1 MKIFKTATACVLIGL
16 AGSGLAEP
24 QTQPLRSY
32 HIGNS
37 LTFGAAPGLASVLK
51 SRGANAECGWSVLWG
66 SSLYQIWEKA
76 GAPSA
81 TSPEGSFTNALT
93 KKTWDVLTLQ
103 SWGAVF
109 EGEKGDVVMAKKFIE
124 LAMQKSPDIQV
135 YIYETWPFHN
145 QNDTLSFADK
155 WARDFPKPGQ
165 WESVWNDSY
174 CKELVKRLNQEMPG
188 LKKPVKLIPAGSVM
202 AEVDQQIRN
211 GKVAGL
217 AKIEE
222 LYKDNI
228 HLTAAGNCMVRWTMY
243 AAMMKES
250 PVGLPIPAEVPEAL
264 GKAMQEAAWKV
275 VSASE
280 FTGVK

>member
-1 MKIFKTATACVLIGL
+1 MKIFKTAAACVLISL
-16 AGSGLAEP
+16 AGSVLAEP
-24 QTQPLRSY
+24 QAQTIRTY

-37 LTFGAAPGLASVLK
+37 LTFGAAPGLPAVLK

-66 SSLYQIWEKA
+66 SSLWQIWEKA
-76 GAPSA
+76 GAPSN

-109 EGEKGDVVMAKKFIE
+109 EGEKGDVVMARKIIE

-135 YIYETWPFHN
+135 FIYETWPFN
-145 QNDTLSFADK
+145 NKGDTRTFADK
-155 WARDFPKPGQ
+155 WARNFPKPGE
-165 WESVWNDSY
+165 WDSVWNATY
-174 CKELVKRLNQEMPG
+174 CKELVKRLNKEMPG

-202 AEVDQQIRN
+202 AEVDQQIRD
-211 GKVAGL
+211 GKVTDL
-217 AKIEE
+217 TKIEE

-228 HLTAAGNCMVRWTMY
+228 HLNAAGNCMVRWTMY
-243 AAMMKES
+243 AAMMKDS

-264 GKAMQEAAWKV
+264 GKAMQEAAWKI
-275 VSASE
+275 VSESE